1 MAKLSLD
8 QIKAAFES
16 GDKPTEQDYINLI
29 DTLAA
34 QATDLGTAGNN
45 EQEISGIENNTVVDS
60 FPRSEWR
67 LVKYMVSISKTTDG
81 DNKFYATELT
91 VLVDTNNVSVSQF
104 GLVDND
110 GDMGTVLVSE
120 DEAGFVRLELHP
132 NPSIRPVTLRF
143 ARMGLKS

>member
-1 MAKLSLD
+1 MAKLSLN
-8 QIKAAFES
+8 QVKAAFES
-16 GDKPTEQDYINLI
+16 GDRPSSQDYINLI

-34 QATDLGTAGNN
+34 QATDLGTNGNN
-45 EQEISGIENNTVVDS
+45 EQEISGIENNTVIDS
-60 FPRSEWR
+60 FLRSEWR
-67 LVKYMVSISKTTDG
+67 LVKYMVSVSKTSDG

-91 VLVDTNNVSVSQF
+91 VLVDLNDVSVSQF

-120 DEAGFVRLELHP
+120 DQAGFVRLEYQP
-132 NPSIRPVTLRF
+132 NPSIRPVTVRY